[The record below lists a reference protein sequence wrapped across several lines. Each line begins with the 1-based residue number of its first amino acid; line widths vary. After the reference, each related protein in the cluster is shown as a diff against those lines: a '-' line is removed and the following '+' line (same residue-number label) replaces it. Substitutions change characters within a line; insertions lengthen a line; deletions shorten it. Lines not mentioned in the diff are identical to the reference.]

1 MTGLRI
7 VVCRPVEQARSLVE
21 GLEALGGRVVQAPV
35 IAICD
40 PDDGGS
46 ALQIAMA
53 RLDRGDWLVVTSP
66 NGAERAAAHAPL
78 AAGVMVAAVGPG
90 TAKRAEQLGIKVDL
104 VPAESIAEGLAE
116 EFPAPDSGS
125 GRRGLVVLAR
135 AAVARALLPDHLRS
149 LGWEVLDVAAYRNL
163 AVSLAAEQRRAVAAC
178 DAVAFTSSSTVSR
191 LVAEAGLAAVPPLVA
206 SIGPATSATAAELGL
221 AVTVEAAEHTV
232 AGLVTALAAH
242 VRESA
247 AADDSSPPAG

>member
-116 EFPAPDSGS
+116 EFPAPDS
-125 GRRGLVVLAR
+125 RRGGLVVLAR

-221 AVTVEAAEHTV
+221 AVTVEAVEHTV